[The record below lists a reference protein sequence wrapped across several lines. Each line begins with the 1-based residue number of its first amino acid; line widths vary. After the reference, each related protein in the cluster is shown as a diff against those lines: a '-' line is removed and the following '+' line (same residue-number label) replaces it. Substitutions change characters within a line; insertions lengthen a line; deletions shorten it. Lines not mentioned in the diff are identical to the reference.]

1 MIPAKWSGK
10 MQANAY
16 RVASEIFWPISIM
29 QAIYMTPEW
38 ARVRM
43 RLHLA
48 LGNDATNETKP
59 TREAI
64 GTFRER
70 ESQSSDSRMLPDAV
84 DRVSINAA
92 WPESPANFNRGRP
105 LCPLAPKPTKIPV
118 SLLLDPSRSIAPHGP

>member
-1 MIPAKWSGK
+1 MAKPALMIPAKWSGK

-16 RVASEIFWPISIM
+16 RVASEIFWPISM
-29 QAIYMTPEW
+29 LRAIYMTPEW

-70 ESQSSDSRMLPDAV
+70 ESQSSDSRLLPDAV

-92 WPESPANFNRGRP
+92 WPESPANFKRW
-105 LCPLAPKPTKIPV
+105 
-118 SLLLDPSRSIAPHGP
+118 

>member
-16 RVASEIFWPISIM
+16 RVASEIFWPISM
-29 QAIYMTPEW
+29 LRAIYMTPEW

-70 ESQSSDSRMLPDAV
+70 ESQSSDSPMQSTGSQSTQLGWIALPI
-84 DRVSINAA
+84 S
-92 WPESPANFNRGRP
+92 NRGRP
-105 LCPLAPKPTKIPV
+105 LRPLAPKLNQKY
-118 SLLLDPSRSIAPHGP
+118 S